1 MHLRTRL
8 GTVIGAG
15 ALLTTALAIAPAHA
29 SAADA
34 HPMGGCRLGI
44 VCGTIY
50 NNTTHNVKVCLNWN
64 AAGTDQAY
72 QPADH
77 CASVA
82 YAKPHSVYGAP
93 QLKDIDAFYIP
104 SGTVYYGAY
113 RGIPKKWT
121 HTGSGWWKFSNI
133 TDVHIDW
140 TA

>member
-15 ALLTTALAIAPAHA
+15 TLLTTALVSTPAHA
-29 SAADA
+29 APTDV
-34 HPMGGCRLGI
+34 HPMGGCWAGA
-44 VCGTIY
+44 VCGTIF

-64 AAGTDQAY
+64 SAGTDQAY
-72 QPADH
+72 QPKAH

-93 QLKDIDAFYIP
+93 QHKDIDAFYIP
-104 SGTVYYGAY
+104 SGTAYYGAY
-113 RGIPKKWT
+113 SGIPKKWT
-121 HTGSGWWKFSNI
+121 HTRSGWWKFSDA

-140 TA
+140 TG